1 MSLGFKLPVHKLEL
15 DGNTLYFREATIA
28 DMKAIKELDSESG
41 AVELFKRT
49 YCNED
54 GKRIEVKEEEILELP
69 CHIATAVFQFIAE
82 VNSGQKKS

>member
-41 AVELFKRT
+41 AVELFIKT

-54 GKRIEVKEEEILELP
+54 GKLIEVKEQEVLELP
-69 CHIATAVFQFIAE
+69 CHIATEIFKFIAE

>member
-69 CHIATAVFQFIAE
+69 CHIATAVFQFIAK